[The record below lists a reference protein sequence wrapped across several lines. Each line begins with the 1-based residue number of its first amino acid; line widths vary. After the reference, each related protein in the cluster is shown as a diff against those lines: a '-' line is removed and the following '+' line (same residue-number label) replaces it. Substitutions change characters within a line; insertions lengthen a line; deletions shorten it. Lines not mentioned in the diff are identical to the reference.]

1 MMSRK
6 RYAHVGFGSRAELY
20 LRAISAQY
28 RDTAKLV
35 GLCDRNEGRLRL
47 AQQWAR
53 GQEIEVPV
61 YQDGDFD
68 RMIAETNPDVVIVT
82 TIDSNHDHYICRA
95 MELGC
100 DVITEKPMTT
110 DEHKCQRILDTQK
123 KTGRRCTVTFNYRYA
138 PPRTQVKELL
148 MSGVIGNIVS
158 VDFHWLLDTRHGA
171 DYFRRWHRNKCNSGG
186 LLVHKAT
193 HHFDLVNWW
202 LSTVP
207 EQVYAI
213 GARNFYRPETAER
226 YGLTERSERCLDCPD
241 GERCSFH
248 LDMREYPSLKLLY
261 LENEKHDGYFR
272 DRCVFG
278 ADIDIEDTMQLA
290 VNYRSGATMS
300 YSLHSFMP
308 WEGYVVNFNG
318 TRGRL
323 EHITR
328 ETVYIS
334 GDGSVPGEIV
344 PEGTKITIC
353 PHFRPAYEVEVW
365 RAEGGHGGADPLM
378 VKDIFEPDPVQ
389 DKYKRAADQRAG
401 SWSILT
407 GVAAN
412 RSIETGRAV
421 RIDELVRGLEDPDYP
436 PMPTAADPIDAV
448 PVESAA
454 PKWFKKEKPPS

>member
-1 MMSRK
+1 MTRK
-6 RYAHVGFGSRAELY
+6 RYAHVGLGSRAQLY
-20 LRAISAQY
+20 LRAIGERY
-28 RDTAKLV
+28 RDAAHLV
-35 GLCDRNEGRLRL
+35 GLCDHNEGRLRL
-47 AQQWAR
+47 AQGWTRDQ
-53 GQEIEVPV
+53 GIEVPA
-61 YQDGDFD
+61 YSADDFD
-68 RMIAETNPDVVIVT
+68 RMVAETQPDVVIVT
-82 TIDSNHDHYICRA
+82 TVDSTHDHYICRA

-110 DEHKCQRILDTQK
+110 DEFKCQRILDAQK
-123 KTGRRCTVTFNYRYA
+123 KTGRRCTVTFNYRYS
-138 PPRTQVKELL
+138 PPRTQVKDLL

-171 DYFRRWHRNKCNSGG
+171 DYYRRWHRHKRNSGG

-207 EQVYAI
+207 EKVYAS

-226 YGLTERSERCLDCPD
+226 YGLTQRAERCLDCPV

-248 LDMREYPSLKLLY
+248 LDMREYPALKSLY
-261 LENEKHDGYFR
+261 LENEKYDGYFR
-272 DRCVFG
+272 DQCVFG
-278 ADIDIEDTMQLA
+278 ADIDIEDTMQLV

-308 WEGYVVNFNG
+308 WEGYVVYFNG

-323 EHITR
+323 EHVTQ
-328 ETVYIS
+328 ETIYIS

-344 PEGTKITIC
+344 PEGTKITVF
-353 PHFRPAYEVEVW
+353 PHFQPAYGVEIW
-365 RAEGGHGGADPLM
+365 RAKGGHGGADPIM
-378 VKDIFEPDPVQ
+378 VKDVLDPDAVE

-412 RSIETGRAV
+412 RSIERGRAV
-421 RIDELVRGLEDPDYP
+421 RIDELVHGLGEPDYP
-436 PMPTAADPIDAV
+436 PMPTVADPIDTV
-448 PVESAA
+448 SVESAA
-454 PKWFKKEKPPS
+454 PKWFEKEKPS